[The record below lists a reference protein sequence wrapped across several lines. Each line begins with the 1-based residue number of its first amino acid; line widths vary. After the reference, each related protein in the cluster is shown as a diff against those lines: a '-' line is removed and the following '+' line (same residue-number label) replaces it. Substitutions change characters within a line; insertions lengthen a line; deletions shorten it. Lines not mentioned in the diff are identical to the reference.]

1 MTSSQFLKLVTKYV
15 LDDPDTFTALRDRF
29 EMCEHAQSKSVAA
42 AFGYLIAIDEMN
54 QAQQSIWKTV
64 FDLIDNMEN
73 DAHDT
78 TLLVFKAIYQWIQK
92 EMDARGYREP
102 NEIRGILY
110 DMFADFIEPTAEED
124 DEL

>member
-15 LDDPDTFTALRDRF
+15 FDDPDTFTALRDRF

-42 AFGYLIAIDEMN
+42 AFGYLIAIDETN

-78 TLLVFKAIYQWIQK
+78 TLLVFQAIYQWIEK
-92 EMDARGYREP
+92 EIDAKGYPER
-102 NEIRGILY
+102 NDIRGIMY
-110 DMFADFIEPTAEED
+110 DMFADFIEPIKED
-124 DEL
+124 IDEL

>member
-15 LDDPDTFTALRDRF
+15 FDDPDTFTALRDRF
-29 EMCEHAQSKSVAA
+29 EMCEHAQSKAVAA

-78 TLLVFKAIYQWIQK
+78 TLLVFQAIYQWIEK
-92 EMDARGYREP
+92 EIDAKGYPEH
-102 NEIRGILY
+102 NDIHGVMYE
-110 DMFADFIEPTAEED
+110 MFADFIEPTAEED